1 MRKHNFWY
9 ISKYKRPQ
17 LFFKSGFLM
26 SKGINLFSF
35 AKFQAILFGLLG
47 IACGFFYSFGGL
59 IIDALVSL
67 DLLSSETMSIPGLSM
82 GSVLAMG
89 ALVGMP
95 ALFAIIGFLTGFLE
109 AILFNLWVKF
119 FGEIEINF
127 HKR

>member
-1 MRKHNFWY
+1 
-9 ISKYKRPQ
+9 
-17 LFFKSGFLM
+17 M

-67 DLLSSETMSIPGLSM
+67 DLLSSQTMSTPGLSM

-95 ALFAIIGFLTGFLE
+95 ALFAIIGFLTGVLE

-119 FGEIEINF
+119 FEEIEINF